1 MRVDIRAGAG
11 DAGAMVEPDVA
22 QALRTGPF
30 PVALDVAIEASGMT
44 LDRLAAR
51 LRDRGVRLSRATL
64 SYWRSGR
71 SRPERGASLAAL
83 PVLEELLGLPR
94 GALSALLR
102 ARDGAPQWAHRPA
115 GSGSRRQLWPARPA
129 LLAEMNAPPDGQ
141 LEFLAVD
148 DVLVVGATGRS
159 LRVRLVVRALCDG
172 VGRAVVFYQ
181 ADRVGVGTAQW
192 IAHAQCR
199 LGRVR
204 NEGGVSVAEL
214 VFDQRLAAGE
224 LTFVEYELRLP
235 APDDEDSDFY
245 YRTFTR
251 RCRLWTC
258 RIVFAGRVPSRV
270 FRYRQR
276 RLGDSHRESAEL
288 WLGGGQAAVAVME
301 NLSPG
306 VAGVYWET

>member
-1 MRVDIRAGAG
+1 
-11 DAGAMVEPDVA
+11 MVEPDVA

-30 PVALDVAIEASGMT
+30 SLALDVAIEASGMT
-44 LDRLAAR
+44 LERLSAR
-51 LRDRGVRLSRATL
+51 LRDREVRLSRATL

-83 PVLEELLGLPR
+83 PVLEDLLGVPQ

-102 ARDGAPQWAHRPA
+102 GRGGAQPWAHRPA

-129 LLAEMNAPPDGQ
+129 LLAQMNAPPDGQ

-148 DVLVVGATGRS
+148 DVFVVGEAGRS

-172 VGRAVVFYQ
+172 VGRAVVFHQ
-181 ADRVGVGTAQW
+181 ANHGMTTPPQW
-192 IAHAQCR
+192 QALAQCR

-204 NEGGVSVAEL
+204 AEGRVSVAEL
-214 VFDQRLAAGE
+214 VLDQRLSAGE
-224 LTFVEYELRLP
+224 LTLLEYEVHFGVS
-235 APDDEDSDFY
+235 DEEDSDFY

-258 RIVFAGRVPSRV
+258 RVVFTGRVPSRV

-276 RLGDSHRESAEL
+276 RLDDSHRESAEL

-301 NLSPG
+301 NVSPG
-306 VAGVYWET
+306 VVGVHWDA